1 VGDKTVIS
9 GLRWYASDK
18 YGQLIMVGGV
28 ACDLSQTGVPI
39 GKKETLVLFELELD
53 QFHNYREILDN
64 GPNFALL

>member
-1 VGDKTVIS
+1 
-9 GLRWYASDK
+9 
-18 YGQLIMVGGV
+18 MVGGV